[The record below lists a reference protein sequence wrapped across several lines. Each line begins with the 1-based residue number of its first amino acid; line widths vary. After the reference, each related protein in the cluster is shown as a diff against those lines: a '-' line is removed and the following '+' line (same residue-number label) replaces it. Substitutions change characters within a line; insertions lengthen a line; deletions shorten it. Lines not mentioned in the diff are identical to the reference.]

1 MSRQAKRAQDREL
14 KKDIKAVGSLTPRQ
28 EQMMERKAINISN
41 RYIEEYG
48 MLIDRSLTAALVD
61 YGIMYGDIEIINRNM
76 SELLLEDS
84 KKTHI
89 LEGENLDMVAIQ
101 KEVQEAI
108 EKLLED
114 GTEKKKTI
122 NILIYKFPKL
132 SKSMLLTAYGKIRR
146 DLGLT
151 ENRLSPKLVN
161 DEFKLKSEKLNGKE
175 MVEHIMDK
183 FDFTKSTA
191 ETYYYKWKRE
201 FMADKEST
209 VAKGPSLEQI
219 PVVIKTPTPKE
230 TEKILETL
238 IEEKKIK
245 TSEHRNSY
253 NTNKK
258 TSGGSWDERIKSIRG
273 KDN

>member
-101 KEVQEAI
+101 KEVQETI

-245 TSEHRNSY
+245 PVNIVIA
-253 NTNKK
+253 TNQ
-258 TSGGSWDERIKSIRG
+258 
-273 KDN
+273 